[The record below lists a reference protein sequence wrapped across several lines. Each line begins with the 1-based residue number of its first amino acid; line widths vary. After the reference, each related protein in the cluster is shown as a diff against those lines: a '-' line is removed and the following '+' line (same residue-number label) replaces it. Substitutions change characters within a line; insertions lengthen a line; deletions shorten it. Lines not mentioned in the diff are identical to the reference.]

1 MIRSVLY
8 TRSAMGLALA
18 LGLAAGGLGVATP
31 AAAKDK
37 PKAAAAAPKITPS
50 KAFIP
55 VYSQAKNAID
65 AAAKRKDV
73 IDGKAAVTNA
83 ENAYRAARGNAART
97 QAKAAW
103 DGSVTALG
111 NSLQP
116 EKGLVEQAF
125 TAGTTTDDRFFAG
138 QLALSLGNLGSDKAM
153 QRRGLQ
159 AMIESG
165 KLPTADSAKYSYY
178 VGGLSYDLK
187 DYAGARIAFAAA
199 MAGGYSENG
208 IEALLAD
215 AYINDN
221 QTAEGLR
228 ILQQASARRGAA
240 APEDWLRR
248 GVVVA
253 YKARLADY
261 ANSFSTQ
268 LVGAYPTTE
277 NWALSVSVVRDLGKF
292 QQQEQ
297 IDLLRLMERTKSYSE
312 ARDYVEYVQS
322 ADPRRLPGEALKIL
336 NAGIASGKL
345 DPKDPFVT
353 DAKTMASARVTAD
366 RASLVG
372 LERDARAA
380 NATAA
385 TAMAAG
391 DAFLSY
397 DDAAKAADLYQ
408 IALGKPGVDATRILT
423 RLGIAQTDSGRYA
436 EAQATFAKVDG
447 VRKPIGALWSAY
459 AASKAR
465 AAAAPAAAPAQ

>member
-18 LGLAAGGLGVATP
+18 LGLAAGSLGLAAP

-37 PKAAAAAPKITPS
+37 PKPAAAAPKITPS

-65 AAAKRKDV
+65 AAAKRQDV
-73 IDGKAAVTNA
+73 IDGKAAVANA

-97 QAKAAW
+97 QAKTAW
-103 DGSVTALG
+103 DGAVAALG
-111 NSLQP
+111 NSLQA
-116 EKGLVEQAF
+116 EKGAVEQAF
-125 TAGTTTDDRFFAG
+125 TAGTTPDDRFFAG
-138 QLALSLGNLGSDKAM
+138 QLALNLGNLGADKSM

-159 AMIESG
+159 AMIDSG
-165 KLPTADSAKYSYY
+165 KLPPADAAKYSYY
-178 VGGLSYDLK
+178 VGGLSYDIK
-187 DYAGARIAFAAA
+187 DFAGARTAFAAA
-199 MAGGYSENG
+199 LAGGYSENG
-208 IEALLAD
+208 VEALLAD

-221 QTAEGLR
+221 QVPEGLR
-228 ILQQASARRGAA
+228 ILQQAAAKRGAA

-253 YKARLADY
+253 YKARLVEY

-268 LVGAYPTTE
+268 LVGAYPSTE
-277 NWALSVSVVRDLGKF
+277 NWALTVSVVRDLGKF

-297 IDLLRLMERTKSYSE
+297 IDLLRLMERTRSYSE

-322 ADPRRLPGEALKIL
+322 ADPRRLPGEALKII

-353 DAKTMASARVTAD
+353 DAKTMATARVPAD
-366 RASLVG
+366 KASLVG

-385 TAMAAG
+385 TVMAGG

-397 DDAAKAADLYQ
+397 DDSGKAADLYQ
-408 IALGKPGVDATRILT
+408 IAVGKPGVDLPRALT
-423 RLGIAQTDSGRYA
+423 RLGIAQTDLGRFA

-447 VRKPIGALWSAY
+447 VRKPIAALWSAY

-465 AAAAPAAAPAQ
+465 AAAPAAAPAQ